1 MGFLNLK
8 ELSLKMRFIYSF
20 VFVIIITITILST
33 VNHFR
38 WNRNYLKQVR
48 DEGLILTQ
56 TLAQGSMDPIIR
68 NDFYTLNE
76 YVNTLIK
83 KKNIAYIV
91 ITDKQDDV
99 LAQSH
104 GALSKIPQ
112 PINSHVI
119 GLNRSFLVQTYYN
132 PDFKTRINDISVPV
146 FIDKNKWGAVRV
158 GFSLAYMRA
167 EITKNILVVI
177 VTSLVLVIIGI
188 GVALILSRFVTEPIK
203 KFSRSME
210 TVASGNFEQ
219 EVSINTADEF
229 GLLARSFN
237 EMAVSL
243 KKNKLELKKTYQRLM
258 QKEKM
263 AALGEITARIAHE
276 IKNPLGIIKG
286 TAQILVDE
294 KENADIKLEVAGFI
308 IDEVNRLDAKVR
320 DLLNHS
326 RLQPP
331 ALRKV
336 DVNDILEETIHIWEF
351 QKSEGRHITIYRNYC
366 QKLPPLMLDREQIRQ
381 VILNL
386 LINSRE
392 AMPDG
397 GKITVATG
405 LDFQKEA
412 HHNPGN
418 MGGVLIEFEDTGIGI
433 QEKDLSRI
441 FDPFFTTKKDGTGLG
456 LATVNRIVENHKGK
470 ISVESKLGA
479 GTRFA
484 LHFPINDKA

>member
-1 MGFLNLK
+1 
-8 ELSLKMRFIYSF
+8 MRFIYSF
-20 VFVIIITITILST
+20 IFVIIITITILSL

-91 ITDKQDDV
+91 ITDKQDHV
-99 LAQSH
+99 LAQSQ
-104 GALSKIPQ
+104 GALNKIPQ
-112 PINSHVI
+112 PINNQVI
-119 GLNRSFLVQTYYN
+119 GLNRTFLVQTYYN

-146 FIDKNKWGAVRV
+146 FIDMNKWGSVRV
-158 GFSLAYMRA
+158 GFSLAHMHA
-167 EITKNILVVI
+167 EITKNILVVM
-177 VTSLVLVIIGI
+177 VTSLISILIGI

-219 EVSINTADEF
+219 EVSIDTADEF

-237 EMAVSL
+237 KMAVSL
-243 KKNKLELKKTYQRLM
+243 EKNKLELKKTYQRLM

-263 AALGEITARIAHE
+263 AALGELTARIAHE

-308 IDEVNRLDAKVR
+308 IAEVNRLDTKVR

-326 RLQPP
+326 RLQSPT
-331 ALRKV
+331 LRKI
-336 DVNDILEETIHIWEF
+336 DINDILEETIHICEY
-351 QKSEGRHITIYRNYC
+351 QKSAGKHITICRNYN

-386 LINSRE
+386 LINSFE

-405 LDFQKEA
+405 FDFQKED
-412 HHNPGN
+412 HHNPGD

-441 FDPFFTTKKDGTGLG
+441 FDPFFTTKKEGTGLG

-484 LHFPINDKA
+484 LHFPINDKP